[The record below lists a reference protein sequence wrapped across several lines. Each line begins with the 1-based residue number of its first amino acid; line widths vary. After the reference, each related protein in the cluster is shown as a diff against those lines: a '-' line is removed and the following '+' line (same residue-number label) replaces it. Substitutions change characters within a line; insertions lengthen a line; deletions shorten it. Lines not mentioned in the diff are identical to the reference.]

1 MKTGFR
7 AGCQPAARLAV
18 RGWLFF
24 YWLALAA
31 GSGAASQA
39 RAQIRVEPWG
49 TTQDGT
55 PVERVTL
62 QNARGMRLAYIDY
75 GATLVAAEVPGRA
88 GKRANV
94 VLSLP
99 DVASYENKHARYGAV
114 MGRYA
119 GRIGGARFV
128 LGGQAVQLV
137 PNKNGVALH
146 GGPNGYDKRVW
157 RRRDF
162 ADKNAI
168 GSVFTLTSLDG
179 DQGFPGRV
187 EVSVTYRLLRTRDE
201 FRIEYSAVS
210 DAPTV
215 INLTN
220 HAFFNLA
227 GAGAPGLAKH
237 RFQLYASRYAETD
250 AKKIPTGVLADVAGT
265 PLDLRQPA
273 SLALMLA
280 APSALLRD
288 PPEFDHSLLADKQPG
303 RYGLVAVVDEVASGR
318 RMEIRSTEPSIQ
330 FNNGGGFDGSETGS
344 EGRAYRR
351 GDGFAIETQHLPD
364 SPNHANFPSTALDP
378 GQRFHSVTSYRFLVT
393 PAARRK

>member
-1 MKTGFR
+1 
-7 AGCQPAARLAV
+7 V
-18 RGWLFF
+18 RGWFF
-24 YWLALAA
+24 FQWLALAA

-39 RAQIRVEPWG
+39 RAQIRGEPWG
-49 TTQDGT
+49 TTREGT

-75 GATLVAAEVPGRA
+75 GATLVAAEVRERSRR
-88 GKRANV
+88 RANV
-94 VLSLP
+94 MLSLP
-99 DVASYENKHARYGAV
+99 DLPSYENKRARYGAV

-119 GRIGGARFV
+119 GRIGGARFT
-128 LGGQAVQLV
+128 LGGETVNLA

-146 GGPNGYDKRVW
+146 GGPDGYDKRVW

-162 ADKNAI
+162 ADKTSI
-168 GSVFTLTSLDG
+168 GSVFTLTSPDG

-187 EVSVTYRLLRTRDE
+187 ELSVTYRLLRARDE
-201 FRIEYSAVS
+201 FRIEYAAVS

-227 GAGAPGLAKH
+227 GAGAPGLSTH
-237 RFQLYASRYAETD
+237 RFQLYASRYAAAD
-250 AKKIPTGVLADVAGT
+250 GKKIPTGLLADVAGT
-265 PLDLRQPA
+265 PLDLRRPA
-273 SLALMLA
+273 GLGPRLA

-288 PPEFDHSLLADKQPG
+288 PPEFDHSLLADKPPG
-303 RYGLVAVVDEVASGR
+303 HFGLVAVVDEVSSGR

-344 EGRAYRR
+344 EGRTYRR

-364 SPNHANFPSTALDP
+364 SPNHANFPSTALGP
-378 GQRFHSVTSYRFLVT
+378 GQRFQSVTSYRFLVT
-393 PAARRK
+393 PATRYK